1 MKGTQA
7 GLVAMAAVAFLTMGC
22 GKQEKQK
29 LASETGSVEAGV
41 LEQPVATTASMVGT
55 PPRAEHNDA
64 LPMAADSL
72 PPDVVA
78 SASALVAD
86 KGQVVEITAQGSM
99 DINQV
104 ILSDGLQKTPLVYDM
119 DAKAWRGVYRVP
131 LRTKADRVG
140 LAVTATNSRGQ
151 YQRVW
156 VFIEVGKPT
165 TEEKTSVEEKT
176 EQPTVEEPTG
186 VEQQI
191 GTDTLGTTEPAL
203 GGGEQGAQPAK
214 GAEPIQIECG
224 GD

>member
-1 MKGTQA
+1 MKGKQA
-7 GLVAMAAVAFLTMGC
+7 GLVAVVAVAFLTMGC

-29 LASETGSVEAGV
+29 LASETGTVEAGV
-41 LEQPVATTASMVGT
+41 SEQPMATTASLVDAT
-55 PPRAEHNDA
+55 PRAERNEI
-64 LPMAADSL
+64 PMAADSL

-99 DINQV
+99 DITQV

-140 LAVTATNSRGQ
+140 LAVTATNGRGQ

-156 VFIEVGKPT
+156 VFIEVGKPAT
-165 TEEKTSVEEKT
+165 GGEEKTSVEEKT
-176 EQPTVEEPTG
+176 G
-186 VEQQI
+186 VEQQT
-191 GTDTLGTTEPAL
+191 GTETQGITEPAQ
-203 GGGEQGAQPAK
+203 GAGEQGTEPAK
-214 GAEPIQIECG
+214 EAEPTQSEG
-224 GD
+224 GNG

>member
-1 MKGTQA
+1 MNSKQA
-7 GLVAMAAVAFLTMGC
+7 GLVAVVAVAFLTMGC
-22 GKQEKQK
+22 GKQETQK
-29 LASETGSVEAGV
+29 LASEAGQVEAGV
-41 LEQPVATTASMVGT
+41 LEQPVATTASMVNT
-55 PPRAEHNDA
+55 TPRAERTEI
-64 LPMAADSL
+64 PMAADSL

-140 LAVTATNSRGQ
+140 LAVTATNGRGQ

-165 TEEKTSVEEKT
+165 TEEKSSVEEKT
-176 EQPTVEEPTG
+176 G
-186 VEQQI
+186 AEQQT
-191 GTDTLGTTEPAL
+191 GTETQGITEPAQ
-203 GGGEQGAQPAK
+203 GTGDQGAEPAK
-214 GAEPIQIECG
+214 EAEPIQTENG
-224 GD
+224 NG

>member
-7 GLVAMAAVAFLTMGC
+7 GLVAAVAVAFLTMGC

-29 LASETGSVEAGV
+29 LASETGTVEAGV
-41 LEQPVATTASMVGT
+41 LEQPVATTASMVHAT
-55 PPRAEHNDA
+55 PRTERTEA

-86 KGQVVEITAQGSM
+86 RGQVVEITAQGSL

-104 ILSDGLQKTPLVYDM
+104 ILSDGLSKAPLVYDM

-131 LRTKADRVG
+131 LRTKANRVG
-140 LAVTATNSRGQ
+140 LAVTATNGRGQ

-165 TEEKTSVEEKT
+165 TEEKTSVEDKT
-176 EQPTVEEPTG
+176 EQQTG
-186 VEQQI
+186 TETPAV
-191 GTDTLGTTEPAL
+191 TEPA
-203 GGGEQGAQPAK
+203 QGSGDQ
-214 GAEPIQIECG
+214 GAEPAKEDQPVETGTEG
-224 GD
+224 GNG

>member
-29 LASETGSVEAGV
+29 LASEAGSVEAGV
-41 LEQPVATTASMVGT
+41 LEQPVATTASMVAT
-55 PPRAEHNDA
+55 PSVERNET
-64 LPMAADSL
+64 PMAADSL

-104 ILSDGLQKTPLVYDM
+104 ILSDGLSKTPLVYDM

-131 LRTKADRVG
+131 LRTKAERVG
-140 LAVTATNSRGQ
+140 LAVTATNGRGQ

-165 TEEKTSVEEKT
+165 TEKTSVEEKT
-176 EQPTVEEPTG
+176 EQGTG
-186 VEQQI
+186 TETQGI
-191 GTDTLGTTEPAL
+191 TEPAQ
-203 GGGEQGAQPAK
+203 GTGEQGAEPAK
-214 GAEPIQIECG
+214 DAQPTETGTEDG
-224 GD
+224 NG

>member
-1 MKGTQA
+1 MKGKQA
-7 GLVAMAAVAFLTMGC
+7 GLVAVVAVAFLTMGC

-29 LASETGSVEAGV
+29 LASETGTVEAGV
-41 LEQPVATTASMVGT
+41 SEQPMATTASLVDVT
-55 PPRAEHNDA
+55 PRAERNEI
-64 LPMAADSL
+64 PMAADSL

-99 DINQV
+99 DITQV

-140 LAVTATNSRGQ
+140 LAVTATNGRGQ

-156 VFIEVGKPT
+156 VFIEVGKPAT
-165 TEEKTSVEEKT
+165 GGEEKTSVEEKT
-176 EQPTVEEPTG
+176 G
-186 VEQQI
+186 VEQQT
-191 GTDTLGTTEPAL
+191 GTETQGITEPAQ
-203 GGGEQGAQPAK
+203 GAGEQGTEPAK
-214 GAEPIQIECG
+214 EAEPTQSEG
-224 GD
+224 GNG

>member
-1 MKGTQA
+1 MKGKQA
-7 GLVAMAAVAFLTMGC
+7 GLVAVVAVAFLTMGC

-29 LASETGSVEAGV
+29 LASEAGTVEAGV
-41 LEQPVATTASMVGT
+41 LEQPVATTASLVDAT
-55 PPRAEHNDA
+55 PHAERNET
-64 LPMAADSL
+64 PMAADSL

-99 DINQV
+99 DITQV

-140 LAVTATNSRGQ
+140 LAVTATNGRGQ

-156 VFIEVGKPT
+156 VFIEVGKPAT
-165 TEEKTSVEEKT
+165 GGEEKTSVEEKT
-176 EQPTVEEPTG
+176 G
-186 VEQQI
+186 VEQQT
-191 GTDTLGTTEPAL
+191 GTETQGITEPVQ
-203 GGGEQGAQPAK
+203 GGGEQGTEPAK
-214 GAEPIQIECG
+214 EAEPTQTENG
-224 GD
+224 NG